1 MKRRSSSVTSL
12 KKGLGSAAG
21 KMLKDSRK
29 ASNFLLEQDEEE
41 EEEYS
46 VTTSVTLIRGL
57 GFLSGYFLSKKHKMY
72 FSF

>member
-1 MKRRSSSVTSL
+1 
-12 KKGLGSAAG
+12 
-21 KMLKDSRK
+21 MLKDSRK

-57 GFLSGYFLSKKHKMY
+57 GFCQNISSLKSKKHKMY